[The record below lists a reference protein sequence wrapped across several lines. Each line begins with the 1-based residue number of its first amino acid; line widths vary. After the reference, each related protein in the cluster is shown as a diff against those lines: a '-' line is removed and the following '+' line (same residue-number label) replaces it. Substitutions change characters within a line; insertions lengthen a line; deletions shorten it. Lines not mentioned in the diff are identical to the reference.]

1 MKALAILAVVG
12 ALAAPAVTF
21 AQTTSAPLTRAQV
34 RAELIQLEQAG
45 YRPSAGDDANY
56 PSDILAAEAKVAA
69 ENNAQQTN
77 DAMGGVPLGS
87 SSASGARMPMSTSG
101 AKPSA
106 CVGPASFCNLY
117 FGS

>member
-45 YRPSAGDDANY
+45 
-56 PSDILAAEAKVAA
+56 
-69 ENNAQQTN
+69 
-77 DAMGGVPLGS
+77 
-87 SSASGARMPMSTSG
+87 
-101 AKPSA
+101 
-106 CVGPASFCNLY
+106 
-117 FGS
+117 